1 MPDPDHSRNALTAS
15 PASPAPPEGP
25 FWTFWEAVAYVDLR
39 DPENVRD
46 HAVIRAGLKREQDPA
61 SVISLQSVRDH
72 AVIRAAFERDSEGVR
87 EAPPAD
93 HLSPGLRQAIA
104 KVREAIRGGTLC
116 AFEFRDIDGVT
127 GFCEAP
133 PRRWRD
139 PTNMVVQGFASLT
152 GDLNLLDRLYDGI
165 LLSVADV
172 MAFPAPDEA
181 AVAAEAVETTE
192 VIETTAPAEKT
203 APIMSVVTTAPFT
216 PKEGKEFYRGQIG
229 VAKNRPAADIAAR
242 AFFGP
247 VPNKL
252 LDEAAKAAGFVGKM
266 GRPKKVK

>member
-1 MPDPDHSRNALTAS
+1 MPDPDHSRN
-15 PASPAPPEGP
+15 ASPAPPEGP

-46 HAVIRAGLKREQDPA
+46 HAVIRAGLKRERDSA

-72 AVIRAAFERDSEGVR
+72 AVIRAAFERDSESVR
-87 EAPPAD
+87 DAPPAD
-93 HLSPGLRQAIA
+93 HLSPRLRQAIA

-127 GFCEAP
+127 EFCEAP

-139 PTNMVVQGFASLT
+139 PTNMVVEGFASLT

-165 LLSVADV
+165 LLSVAGV
-172 MAFPAPDEA
+172 MAALPVPDEA
-181 AVAAEAVETTE
+181 AVAAEAVGTTE
-192 VIETTAPAEKT
+192 VIETTAPTEK
-203 APIMSVVTTAPFT
+203 AALAASVATTVPFT
-216 PKEGKEFYRGQIG
+216 PKGGREFYRGQIG
-229 VAKNRPAADIAAR
+229 MAKNRPAADVAAR

-252 LDEAAKAAGFVGKM
+252 LDEAAKAAGFVGEM
-266 GRPKKVK
+266 GRPKKVR